1 MTRSKFSRTAWLVVA
16 ICALL
21 LAPAA
26 MAAKKGKKAAEE
38 KEGSLPQD
46 KIMKVVEKN
55 KAGIKACYE
64 SAKLR
69 KPDIEGSITLRWK
82 VFPEGNVESCEVAE
96 STMDDKDIGE
106 CIAGEIKNWTFPK
119 PKGGVVTVKF
129 PFNFKNTDK
138 DKAKDEPK
146 AEPKTE
152 GGDSQPQSKPE
163 GGTDLFG
170 IGGDKSGDSD
180 KAAPEKK
187 SKKSKKAKKEE

>member
-1 MTRSKFSRTAWLVVA
+1 MTSSKFSRTTWVA
-16 ICALL
+16 LTICALL

-26 MAAKKGKKAAEE
+26 EAARKSKKAADE

-46 KIMKVVEKN
+46 KIIKVVEKN

-69 KPDIEGSITLRWK
+69 KPDIEGSITMRWK
-82 VFPEGNVESCEVAE
+82 VYPEGNVESCEVAE
-96 STMDDKDIGE
+96 STLEDKDIGD
-106 CIAGEIKNWTFPK
+106 CMAGEIKNWTFPK
-119 PKGGVVTVKF
+119 PKGGVVTVRF

-138 DKAKDEPK
+138 GKPKDEPK
-146 AEPKTE
+146 AE
-152 GGDSQPQSKPE
+152 GGDSQPQSAPA

-170 IGGDKSGDSD
+170 IGDDKTGDDQ

-187 SKKSKKAKKEE
+187 TKKKKAKQEE